1 VNTKI
6 VQVKNLSLAT
16 AEELQSGT
24 PSFQCPCTELS
35 VSYENI
41 IDLEPTYHQI
51 CSSDFVSPIWIE
63 GLNEIVFLSIGN
75 FYYADFRFSG
85 PIFQL
90 LKFMYDLANDTIVN
104 TFFSSIT
111 RLDASQR
118 SRFMINT
125 TIAEL
130 LGQLFIE
137 SWSSNLSYTSYF
149 TKC

>member
-24 PSFQCPCTELS
+24 LSLQCPCTKLS

-51 CSSDFVSPIWIE
+51 CSNDFVSPIWIE
-63 GLNEIVFLSIGN
+63 GLNEIAFLSIEN
-75 FYYADFRFSG
+75 LYYADFRFSG

-90 LKFMYDLANDTIVN
+90 LKFMCDLANDTIVN
-104 TFFSSIT
+104 TFF
-111 RLDASQR
+111 LV
-118 SRFMINT
+118 
-125 TIAEL
+125 
-130 LGQLFIE
+130 
-137 SWSSNLSYTSYF
+137 
-149 TKC
+149 